1 MNIVR
6 AFLSTAVLFS
16 VWFSFLLSF
25 LFLPLPGS
33 AAART
38 PFQVR
43 CEDDLGKTVSLLTAR
58 QSGYSLNHERSYK
71 TLTQMKPPGRA
82 NAMVLGLTKTESRIE
97 VKLAGAILQDAA
109 SGYECVAPQ
118 ITVRLFYDPVV
129 IYVGREFP
137 AGSCSYAQIL
147 AHELRHMK
155 VYLDHLPVVETAV
168 RAALAHRFE
177 AKPLYAPSGTARSAL
192 EHEVNSG
199 WLPYIKA
206 EMAKVELQQEAIDS
220 VQEYARL
227 GASCNGEI
235 TRILGPLA
243 RG

>member
-1 MNIVR
+1 MKI
-6 AFLSTAVLFS
+6 AVLLFLAQAM
-16 VWFSFLLSF
+16 LLS
-25 LFLPLPGS
+25 GS
-33 AAART
+33 AHAART

-43 CEDDLGKTVSLLTAR
+43 CEDDIGKTVSLLSAR
-58 QSGYSLNHERSYK
+58 ENGYGLNHDLSYQA
-71 TLTQMKPPGRA
+71 LTKMKPPGRA
-82 NAMVLGLTKTESRIE
+82 NAVVLGLTKTQSRVEI
-97 VKLAGAILQDAA
+97 KLAGAVLQDAV

-137 AGSCSYAQIL
+137 VGSCSYQQIL
-147 AHELRHMK
+147 AHELRHLK
-155 VYLDHLPVVETAV
+155 VYLDHLPVVEAAV

-199 WLPYIKA
+199 WLPYIRA

-220 VQEYARL
+220 AQEYARL
-227 GASCNGEI
+227 GASCQGEI
-235 TRILGPLA
+235 NRILGP
-243 RG
+243 RQRR

>member
-1 MNIVR
+1 MKIASVLLL
-6 AFLSTAVLFS
+6 AQILFLS
-16 VWFSFLLSF
+16 
-25 LFLPLPGS
+25 GS
-33 AAART
+33 AWAART

-43 CEDDLGKTVSLLTAR
+43 CEDDIGKTVSLLTAR
-58 QSGYSLNHERSYK
+58 ENGYSLNHDLSYQA
-71 TLTQMKPPGRA
+71 LTKMKQPGRA
-82 NAMVLGLTKTESRIE
+82 NAVVLGLTKTQSRVEI
-97 VKLAGAILQDAA
+97 KLAGALLQDAA

-137 AGSCSYAQIL
+137 VASCSYQQIL
-147 AHELRHMK
+147 AHELRHLK
-155 VYLDHLPVVETAV
+155 VYLDHLPVVEIAV

-199 WLPYIKA
+199 WLPYIRA

-220 VQEYARL
+220 AQEYARL
-227 GASCNGEI
+227 GASCKGEI
-235 TRILGPLA
+235 NRILGPHQ
-243 RG
+243 RR